1 MESKRSDVDG
11 AGEVAGGFDGTAELR
26 PARAMAV
33 ILVVVVGG
41 LLSVMPAAIA
51 LGVARLELEQLATG
65 LTGLAASVGGVK
77 LLVAAS
83 GVAGR
88 LWSEHTARLATAQ
101 AG

>member
-1 MESKRSDVDG
+1 MESKRSDVGG
-11 AGEVAGGFDGTAELR
+11 AGEVAGGFDGTTELR

-33 ILVVVVGG
+33 FLVAGG
-41 LLSVMPAAIA
+41 AALMSVIPAAIA
-51 LGVARLELEQLATG
+51 LGVARLELEQLAAG
-65 LTGLAASVGGVK
+65 LAGLAASVGGVK